1 MLRWL
6 AGAVVLGV
14 LGASSAQAQ
23 MKGLGAIAIADTA
36 KNRTLDYKI
45 TDSPL
50 PANRLPLP
58 SGMLVGRE
66 VGPGATIGVG
76 LANVYQRRRGWNLR
90 PTDPAVRSRKPAVT
104 FVMKF

>member
-6 AGAVVLGV
+6 AAAVVLGAF
-14 LGASSAQAQ
+14 GSNAHAQL
-23 MKGLGAIAIADTA
+23 KGLGAVAIADAA
-36 KNRTLDYKI
+36 KNRTFDYKI
-45 TDSPL
+45 TENPIS
-50 PANRLPLP
+50 AQRLPLP

-66 VGPGATIGVG
+66 LAPNATVGVG

-90 PTDPAVRSRKPAVT
+90 PSDPAVRSRRPAVT